1 MQETTKRS
9 KSNNTEIA
17 RRVNIVYSL
26 LLQGHTRKQIVQFCA
41 KPVAEG
47 GFEVADRQADEYMY
61 KAREIMQGNIVED
74 HEIIR
79 AEILAKYHDLYQKNY
94 KNQDYKEAR
103 AVLKDIKEIFGTDAA
118 KKLDLSTN
126 GKEIT
131 TGNVLTIQLPDG
143 TKIDDFKA

>member
-1 MQETTKRS
+1 
-9 KSNNTEIA
+9 
-17 RRVNIVYSL
+17 
-26 LLQGHTRKQIVQFCA
+26 
-41 KPVAEG
+41 
-47 GFEVADRQADEYMY
+47 MY